1 MPLGRSHKTGFT
13 AYCGHASCS
22 LQRIYF
28 YSSIFQLHVHWFHII
43 FNYIVL
49 DAVGKPPSGI
59 LTGRLTWVGNY
70 AECIGADAK
79 LFHGKYCAQR
89 FWAPI
94 TNPVSITICQCIDTI
109 VCQFCR
115 LCISRLTCVLCY
127 ICTYINVK
135 KQGKH
140 VINTQHF
147 YGISPV

>member
-1 MPLGRSHKTGFT
+1 M
-13 AYCGHASCS
+13 
-22 LQRIYF
+22 
-28 YSSIFQLHVHWFHII
+28 
-43 FNYIVL
+43 L

-94 TNPVSITICQCIDTI
+94 TNPVSITICQCINTI

-115 LCISRLTCVLCY
+115 LCISRLICVLCS

-147 YGISPV
+147 YEISPV